1 MFCPNCGNEVQPGQA
16 FCGNCGFRLEAGE
29 RPVSVRPEVTAQD
42 AVTVHLEAVE
52 RPAQPAT
59 EPAQPAQP
67 APAQAANPVPAQA
80 AADPYVAA
88 AEPAAGATAPG
99 ARHAYGTGDIVTLA
113 GKAVALLSL
122 IMPCVTSPLIKLTAS
137 AMGSSSS
144 PIAYLMGGASPDALR
159 MLSLF
164 RGSWNMP
171 ELRGTVSQL
180 NRLAGLMAGAGD
192 VDLTTAGVLSKIG
205 TLNAVV
211 TVAFVV
217 WALML
222 VALCFCIVRPFLK
235 VAGND
240 RLRALEGAV
249 DLQKVLMVGVGAL
262 SLLWCAC
269 VIFANG
275 QIESLAAGVGGSQ
288 VGQALALAKP
298 LELTSWPW
306 VAGIA
311 SLLTAFWPQ
320 LSRRLGLAS

>member
-29 RPVSVRPEVTAQD
+29 RPVSVRPEATAQD
-42 AVTVHLEAVE
+42 AVTVHPEAVE

-144 PIAYLMGGASPDALR
+144 PIAYLMGGTSPDALR
-159 MLSLF
+159 
-164 RGSWNMP
+164 NMP